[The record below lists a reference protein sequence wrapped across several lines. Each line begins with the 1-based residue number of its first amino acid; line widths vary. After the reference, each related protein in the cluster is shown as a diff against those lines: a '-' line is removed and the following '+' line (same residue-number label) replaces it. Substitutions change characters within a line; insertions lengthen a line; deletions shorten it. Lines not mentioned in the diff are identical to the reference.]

1 MHRPDRLQRGFTLI
15 EVVVA
20 IAIVALG
27 MMSVFRV
34 VQDTINNAEYLR
46 DRTFATWIADNKLV
60 EMRLGTAL
68 PSVDQTDGNLQFAD
82 RRWHWQATVSQT
94 EVPDLR
100 RIDVR
105 VRRDSDPDGSS
116 LAEVSG
122 FVGEVTM
129 TTPPSGTPWTGG
141 GDAAGGSNGGND
153 TTGGQ
158 NGSANDQSGTPQVT
172 PQTTPGPP
180 QTPGGDAR

>member
-94 EVPDLR
+94 EVSDLR

-122 FVGEVTM
+122 FVGEVIM
-129 TTPPSGTPWTGG
+129 TTPPSGTPWTGS
-141 GDAAGGSNGGND
+141 GDAAGDSNTN
-153 TTGGQ
+153 GGQ
-158 NGSANDQSGTPQVT
+158 NGNDQSGTPQQT
-172 PQTTPGPP
+172 PQTTPGTP
-180 QTPGGDAR
+180 QTPGGDGQ

>member
-1 MHRPDRLQRGFTLI
+1 MHRPDRRQRGFTLI

-60 EMRLGTAL
+60 EIRLGTAL

-82 RRWHWQATVSQT
+82 RRWHWQTTVSQT

-122 FVGEVTM
+122 FVGEVIM

-141 GDAAGGSNGGND
+141 GDAAGGNNGGTD
-153 TTGGQ
+153 ATGGPGGDGQ
-158 NGSANDQSGTPQVT
+158 ANPQQPA
-172 PQTTPGPP
+172 PQTTPGTP
-180 QTPGGDAR
+180 QTPGGGEP